1 MAVDGGLPSPD
12 GAAAPAALLTEV
24 VGPEQ
29 IAEVVA
35 RWTGIPVTKLTAT
48 DRDRLLNLEAHLHER
63 VVGQDEAVREVA
75 SAVMRSRAGLSAP
88 GRPQSYLF
96 LGPTG
101 VGKTELA
108 KALAMELFDDE
119 KAMVRID
126 MSEYMEQHSVSRLI
140 GAPPGYIGHDEG
152 GQLSEAVRRRPF
164 SIVLLDEVEKAHRQ
178 VLTVLLQCLDDGRL
192 TDSKGRVVDFSNTI
206 IIMTSNLGA
215 QHILKD
221 AEDYSAERAAKRAR
235 HTAATGSAGTLTAS
249 ESSDFDID
257 AGADL
262 QPAFALKPA
271 TVAKVMT
278 AVKGHFLPELLN
290 RIDSVVL
297 FSPLSQADLREIVR
311 AQVTDLAKRVED
323 RDITIKISEAAL
335 DAVVRDSYNPSF
347 GARPMRRYVEKHLA
361 TGLSRML
368 ISGALPDHSVVEIK
382 PAAAA
387 AAAGGASGAAAA
399 RGGAAAGGAGAGAG
413 LGLPVER
420 GIGPSLGG
428 DGPHFDFT
436 VKPKKGAA

>member
-1 MAVDGGLPSPD
+1 MSPLHYHDDATLPFLLCAVCSLVFGFVSPS
-12 GAAAPAALLTEV
+12 L
-24 VGPEQ
+24 Q
-29 IAEVVA
+29 
-35 RWTGIPVTKLTAT
+35 
-48 DRDRLLNLEAHLHER
+48 
-63 VVGQDEAVREVA
+63 
-75 SAVMRSRAGLSAP
+75 
-88 GRPQSYLF
+88 
-96 LGPTG
+96 
-101 VGKTELA
+101 
-108 KALAMELFDDE
+108 
-119 KAMVRID
+119 
-126 MSEYMEQHSVSRLI
+126 
-140 GAPPGYIGHDEG
+140 
-152 GQLSEAVRRRPF
+152 
-164 SIVLLDEVEKAHRQ
+164 VEKAHRQ

-311 AQVTDLAKRVED
+311 AQVADLAKRVED

-387 AAAGGASGAAAA
+387 AAAGGASGAVAA

-413 LGLPVER
+413 AGLAGMGLER
-420 GIGPSLGG
+420 GIGPSLAG